1 MIALSGNSALAAAK
15 LLRGAAA
22 SQGVALPAHRVRARS
37 QALELVEREGLLNAA
52 WRWSIVPLDESPS
65 ETLRAGGEAFHAPW
79 LLPKTGELT
88 ALAFAVCTI
97 GPALEMRVRSLFTE
111 RRPSL
116 ALALDALGNEL
127 LFAVSRRAQ
136 DLLQAEV
143 KRAGLSMAG
152 ELRPGD
158 PGLGLEAQGG
168 GIASGQG
175 GRDRRC
181 SEPAQHAEPD
191 EIGLGDV
198 RRWHRSAAR
207 ALVALRSLPV
217 AQDLQGCE
225 AGNGVSMSATETFAL
240 SFPQLGRT
248 VAARGGETVFQAAR
262 RNGVRV
268 VGACGGR
275 GTCGSCMVLVREGE
289 THRLAR

>member
-1 MIALSGNSALAAAK
+1 MISHSGNNAIAAAK
-15 LLRGAAA
+15 LLRVAAA
-22 SQGVALPAHRVRARS
+22 PQSGVELAGHRGRARS

-52 WRWSIVPLDESPS
+52 WRWSVVPLDAAPA

-97 GPALEMRVRSLFTE
+97 GPVLEMRVRSLFTE

-158 PGLGLEAQGG
+158 PGLGLEAQG
-168 GIASGQG
+168 AVL
-175 GRDRRC
+175 RL
-181 SEPAQHAEPD
+181 AKAE
-191 EIGLGDV
+191 EIGVAVTRLNMLNPAKSASAMFGVGVDLPPA
-198 RRWHRSAAR
+198 RWSRCDACPSR
-207 ALVALRSLPV
+207 K
-217 AQDLQGCE
+217 GCK
-225 AGNGVSMSATETFAL
+225 
-240 SFPQLGRT
+240 
-248 VAARGGETVFQAAR
+248 
-262 RNGVRV
+262 
-268 VGACGGR
+268 
-275 GTCGSCMVLVREGE
+275 
-289 THRLAR
+289 LAKQEMAPA